1 MANQPQDLART
12 TLAILFIGVLI
23 VAAFLVVRPFL
34 AAIVWATTLVI
45 ATWPLML
52 SLQTVV
58 GGRRWLAVTVM
69 TIGLLLVVLLP
80 LSLAIAAIVARS
92 DDIANFVADVPN
104 LRVPRPP
111 SWLTDVPVV
120 GSTAVARWER
130 WADAGLADLLQ
141 LVRPYVGTIT
151 RWFVGAAGS
160 LGGLFVHLLLTIAI
174 AAILYATGEQAAAWC
189 RRFGRRLAAQQGEA
203 AVVLAGQAI
212 RSVALGVVVTA
223 VAQTLVASLGL
234 FLVGVPQAGLL
245 SAIILLLCI
254 AQLGPGLVMIPA
266 VIWLFVVG
274 ATGAG
279 ILLTVFTV
287 AAIVLDNFLRPLL
300 IRRGADLPLL
310 LILAGVIGGM
320 LSFGLLGLFLGPVIL
335 AIAYTLLQ
343 HWISE
348 VDRPGERG

>member
-1 MANQPQDLART
+1 MIPKSQDLTRT
-12 TLAILFIGVLI
+12 TLAVLFIGILI
-23 VAAFLVVRPFL
+23 VATFFVVRPFL

-52 SLQTVV
+52 GLQAAV

-69 TIGLLLVVLLP
+69 TTGLLIVVLLP
-80 LSLAIAAIVARS
+80 LSVAIGAIVARS
-92 DDIANFVADVPN
+92 DDIGSFVAAAPN
-104 LRVPRPP
+104 MHVPRPP
-111 SWLTDVPVV
+111 GWLADVPVV
-120 GSTAVARWER
+120 GSPAATRWARL
-130 WADAGLADLLQ
+130 ADAGLEDLFQ

-151 RWFVGAAGS
+151 RWFVGVAGN
-160 LGGLFVHLLLTIAI
+160 LGGLFIHLLLTIAI
-174 AAILYATGEQAAAWC
+174 AAVLYARGEAAAGWC
-189 RRFGRRLAAQQGEA
+189 RQFGRRLAQEQGEA

-223 VAQTLVASLGL
+223 VAQTLVAAAGL

-266 VIWLFVVG
+266 VIWLFVVE

-279 ILLTVFTV
+279 IVLTAFTV

-335 AIAYTLLQ
+335 AVAYTLLQ
-343 HWISE
+343 HWVAE
-348 VDRPGERG
+348 A